1 MRLSPVLYE
10 LVRAFSKNANPCDNE
25 RTRAAVIN
33 INAGLRFGW
42 VSDRTHQQLARDD
55 RAEPS
60 RRTSAMGVAG
70 APERIDSH
78 KAREKLPARSTE
90 VERPRLRCF
99 RRRVTPPC
107 FRLHHNSIDFNGLFT
122 HPNQH
127 SISLLRE
134 KHNEETRRALEGES
148 RLMALYMW
156 VI

>member
-33 INAGLRFGW
+33 INVGLRFGW
-42 VSDRTHQQLARDD
+42 VSDRTHQQLACDGRV
-55 RAEPS
+55 EPS

-70 APERIDSH
+70 APGRIDSH
-78 KAREKLPARSTE
+78 KAREKLPA
-90 VERPRLRCF
+90 PA
-99 RRRVTPPC
+99 
-107 FRLHHNSIDFNGLFT
+107 FNGGETPSPSTFPSSRNTSLLPSPSQQHWLVFS

-127 SISLLRE
+127 FVPLPLENVTKRE
-134 KHNEETRRALEGES
+134 DALS
-148 RLMALYMW
+148 RVKCVWWHYMW